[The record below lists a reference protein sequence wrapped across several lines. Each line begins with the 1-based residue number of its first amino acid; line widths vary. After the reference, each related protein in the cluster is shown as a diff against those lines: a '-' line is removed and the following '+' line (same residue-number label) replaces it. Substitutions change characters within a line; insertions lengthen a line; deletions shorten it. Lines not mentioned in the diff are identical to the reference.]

1 MPADIRKLAQEAVGD
16 GDIPA
21 DCPCGVCVERRRCRT
36 IARALIEALDERDE
50 ARRRFHARDA
60 EVDRLVQRI
69 SRAFDEVNAPAM
81 GAEPHER
88 IQMLAGERD
97 VLRAATRSADDP
109 CRDENVAL
117 DRDCNTQVTEL
128 DLLLDERGVLVAPP
142 DVPRSKRLQLR
153 VLSILADRDKLLAAL
168 PHALGSCGC
177 ERVDVPGP
185 HSGAGGPVYEWPEEH
200 EAAIEWLRGRIE

>member
-36 IARALIEALDERDE
+36 IARALSE
-50 ARRRFHARDA
+50 
-60 EVDRLVQRI
+60 
-69 SRAFDEVNAPAM
+69 
-81 GAEPHER
+81 GA
-88 IQMLAGERD
+88 Q
-97 VLRAATRSADDP
+97 
-109 CRDENVAL
+109 
-117 DRDCNTQVTEL
+117 
-128 DLLLDERGVLVAPP
+128 
-142 DVPRSKRLQLR
+142 
-153 VLSILADRDKLLAAL
+153 DRDKILAAL

-177 ERVDVPGP
+177 ERVDVPGL